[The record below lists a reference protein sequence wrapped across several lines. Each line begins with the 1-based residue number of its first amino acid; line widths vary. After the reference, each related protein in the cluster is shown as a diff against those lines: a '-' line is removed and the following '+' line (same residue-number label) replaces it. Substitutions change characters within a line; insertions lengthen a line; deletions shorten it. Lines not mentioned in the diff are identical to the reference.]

1 MRWNILDM
9 LTHLWEPS
17 QRKVLLKGWIVP
29 EVLEVEGLLSGPE
42 LLGWL
47 AGLRLGLK
55 VRVEL
60 LLLGL
65 PLLLLVVP
73 EAQQGV
79 SELWRIEERVDA
91 IDEWLEERSWKK
103 NEKFTNLIPFIV
115 HEEYKMRAR
124 GFTCIEK
131 TDRIPNICLTLI
143 KIFKIQQIEYTKYE
157 KKGFKL

>member
-1 MRWNILDM
+1 MRWNILVM

-29 EVLEVEGLLSGPE
+29 EVLEVECLLSGSE

-65 PLLLLVVP
+65 PLLLGLVVP
-73 EAQQGV
+73 EAKQGV

-91 IDEWLEERSWKK
+91 IDERLEERSWKK
-103 NEKFTNLIPFIV
+103 KHKSLLILFHSLFMKNIKWRLEASLASRRLTGFQIFVWPSSKFQTSNKQNILNLIL
-115 HEEYKMRAR
+115 
-124 GFTCIEK
+124 GF
-131 TDRIPNICLTLI
+131 
-143 KIFKIQQIEYTKYE
+143 
-157 KKGFKL
+157 